1 MCRKSKRGSR
11 CGSVQAVVVAD
22 GSEWYSVM
30 ADGAASVERVAERET
45 SEGATFH
52 VVGIGNAL
60 VDVITHADEE
70 FLTEYEL
77 VKGSMTLVETDRAL
91 ELYQAIGTKVEM
103 SGGSTANTV
112 CGVASLGG
120 NYCVCRES
128 LR

>member
-1 MCRKSKRGSR
+1 MWVSPGGRH
-11 CGSVQAVVVAD
+11 VAD

-30 ADGAASVERVAERET
+30 ADGAASVERVAQQEI

-60 VDVITHADEE
+60 VDVIAHADEE

-77 VKGSMTLVETDRAL
+77 VKGSALAETDRAL

-103 SGGSTANTV
+103 SGGSAANTV
-112 CGVASLGG
+112 LVLRALEERCL
-120 NYCVCRES
+120 CRES